1 MDSLRV
7 HITNTHHMI
16 GVAKLAQH
24 MVTDIATKELGFR
37 EIGVFQYHDEGESK
51 KSLNARFDGMLA
63 GVEMG
68 DVIVFQSPSWN
79 SVEWDTALFKRT
91 LVYDHLKRIIFIH
104 DVIPLMWKSN
114 RYLLEKWIKYYNMAD
129 VIIVPSQYM
138 ADFLRKHGLSV
149 KKIVIQ
155 KMWDHKV
162 DIDLGKEKPQYTPI
176 INFAG
181 DPTNPEKYGFGG
193 TWFNP
198 NVKLRVFTSPKEWGV
213 GRNIEFVGSMPDA
226 SLLNNLR
233 HTGGFGLIWS
243 GDPYWLE
250 YMKMNCS
257 FKLSTYLA
265 AGLPVIVNS
274 STPARDIIEKKN
286 LGIIADTLPEAI
298 ERVQTMTTAEYD
310 KMVESI
316 NEFAKL
322 IQGGYFTKR
331 ALTEAIFKAF
341 YE

>member
-1 MDSLRV
+1 MRV

-24 MVTDIATKELGFR
+24 MVTNIATKELGFR
-37 EIGVFQYHDEGESK
+37 EIGIFQYHDKSESND
-51 KSLNARFDGMLA
+51 SLTARFDGILA

-79 SVEWDTALFKRT
+79 SVEWDTALLKRT
-91 LVYDHLKRIIFIH
+91 LIYDHLKRIIFIH

-114 RYLLEKWIKYYNMAD
+114 RYLLNKWIEYYNMAD
-129 VIIVPSQYM
+129 VIIAPSQYM
-138 ADFLRKHGLSV
+138 VDFLRKHGLTV
-149 KKIVIQ
+149 KKVVIQ

-162 DIDLGKEKPQYTPI
+162 DIDLGKEKPQYAPI

-226 SLLNNLR
+226 ALLNNIR
-233 HTGGFGLIWS
+233 RVGGFGLIWS

-274 STPARDIIEKKN
+274 GTPARDIIEKKN
-286 LGIIADTLPEAI
+286 LGIIADTLPEAV
-298 ERVQTMTTAEYD
+298 EKVQTMTISEYD
-310 KMVESI
+310 EMIDSI

-322 IQGGYFTKR
+322 IRGGYFVKR
-331 ALTEAIFKAF
+331 ALTEAVFKAF
-341 YE
+341 YD